1 MAENEVVVAEE
12 TQPEIEA
19 PAEVEAIQEEEK
31 EFKNPQ
37 ARARYLEKEKRILED
52 RLHQLGSAFQQLVEA
67 QRGGQE
73 MEQPTGIDVNEDEWV
88 ADPLNVINKR
98 LVALQQKIEEN
109 EQRQAF
115 HAQAGSVTGALSQAN
130 AMLAQRLEEDRPTY
144 ESAYIHL
151 FRVVEGEVADED
163 PNLTERER
171 YNEVTRR
178 LNAIK
183 LAAVSAGRHPA
194 DDFVK
199 KSKRFGWVAP
209 KKGEGEEDGDARE
222 QIRSAKRKTEGTR
235 TLSTME
241 GGTPKTRVDFTKLKE
256 KEFNKAVDDGLKSGR
271 FRREGNSY
279 RTPPMRD
286 LLPAHLLHK
295 TGQ

>member
-1 MAENEVVVAEE
+1 MSEPEVVAGEE
-12 TQPEIEA
+12 TAPEIEA
-19 PAEVEAIQEEEK
+19 PAVEETIQEEEK

-37 ARARYLEKEKRILED
+37 ARARYLEKENRILES
-52 RLHQLGSAFQQLVEA
+52 RLMQLGEAFQQLVGSQQTATEV
-67 QRGGQE
+67 
-73 MEQPTGIDVNEDEWV
+73 EQPEASEASEDEWS
-88 ADPLNVINKR
+88 ADPLGVIRKEI
-98 LVALQQKIEEN
+98 LALRRRTEEN

-115 HAQAGSVTGALSQAN
+115 HAQAGSVGSALSNAN
-130 AMLAQRLEEDRPTY
+130 ALLAQRLEEDRPTY

-163 PNLTERER
+163 PNMTERER
-171 YNEVTRR
+171 WNEVTRR

-199 KSKRFGWVAP
+199 KSKRFGWVPP
-209 KKGEGEEDGDARE
+209 KKGADEENGDARE
-222 QIRSAKRKTEGTR
+222 QIRSAKKKTEGTR

-241 GGTPKTRVDFTKLKE
+241 GGTPKTRVDFTKLKQE
-256 KEFNKAVDDGLKSGR
+256 EFNKAVDDGLKSGR
-271 FRREGNSY
+271 FRKEGNSY

-286 LLPAHLLHK
+286 LLPAHLLHR